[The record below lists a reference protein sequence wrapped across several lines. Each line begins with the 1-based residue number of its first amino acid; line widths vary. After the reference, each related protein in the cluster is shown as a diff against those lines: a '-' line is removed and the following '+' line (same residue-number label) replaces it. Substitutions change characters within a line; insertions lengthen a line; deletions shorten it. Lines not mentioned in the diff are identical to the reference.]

1 MGIHGPRKGF
11 CVMADERS
19 GGRSGNVGRGVGEW
33 VFLTEW
39 GFYRNFRVVL
49 VIGMRIV

>member
-11 CVMADERS
+11 CVMAGERS
-19 GGRSGNVGRGVGEW
+19 GGRSGMEW
-33 VFLTEW
+33 VDGISLMGR
-39 GFYRNFRVVL
+39 GFYRDFKAVL